1 MIGTWR
7 HRAVV
12 FVLAGVLTSGCAW
25 IGRVSVDPSGGDPN
39 NFSVAA
45 SISAEGRYVA
55 FGSFATDLVPGDG
68 NGVQDVYV
76 RDVSSET
83 TTPVSVNTSG
93 GLSGGNSASIS
104 ADGRYVAFAS
114 SATDLV
120 PGDGNGVPDV
130 FVRDLQTD
138 STSRVSV
145 DTAGGDP
152 NAISFGPSISADG
165 RYVAFRSDASD
176 LVVGDGNGFPDF
188 FVRDLQTVY
197 TTRVSVDTAG
207 GDQNAS
213 SFGSP
218 SISADG
224 RYVAFGSLASDLVA
238 GDGNG
243 AVDVFVRDLQSGV
256 TTRVSVDTAGGDPNG
271 QSFFDVSMSGDGRYV
286 AFTSEA
292 SDLVPGD
299 GNGARDVFVRDLLL
313 SRTIRLS
320 QRMFHGEADGPSV
333 LPSISQDGR
342 YVAFDSE
349 ATNLVDGDENGF
361 RDVFVKYARVV
372 TVTGMTPNSL
382 ARGATNVTVTIN
394 GTGFEPGSTVGLAK
408 PSDEGGDIT
417 VSSVNVVSDSE
428 ITAVLSVAADAPVGT
443 WGVRVIHPPTA
454 LGQDR
459 VAAGQCQCLE
469 IT

>member
-1 MIGTWR
+1 M
-7 HRAVV
+7 
-12 FVLAGVLTSGCAW
+12 
-25 IGRVSVDPSGGDPN
+25 SVDPSGGDPN

-176 LVVGDGNGFPDF
+176 LVVGDGNGFPDM
-188 FVRDLQTVY
+188 
-197 TTRVSVDTAG
+197 
-207 GDQNAS
+207 
-213 SFGSP
+213 
-218 SISADG
+218 
-224 RYVAFGSLASDLVA
+224 
-238 GDGNG
+238 
-243 AVDVFVRDLQSGV
+243 FVRDLQSGV